1 LYEIY
6 IGKKKLKI
14 NKPYQKTQYYNT
26 TMTEKALKKVV
37 ANKKVTSVEKV
48 VMKERH
54 HKGIKKIPNKM
65 IKKKIVEES
74 SEETIDEDSI
84 DEDSI
89 EVSESVDELSESVD
103 ELSESID
110 DIIASMKKTRIE
122 NKKLFKKVISNL
134 DKIIIQN
141 DGLLK
146 QNDVIA
152 KQNDAISKL
161 NKVMLEKRRK
171 IINKLDTVY
180 NDIDMATTNKEVNH
194 IIIMEN
200 GPPAENSE
208 NSEDEEEHYEYYC
221 MRAQKKSLNA
231 LIKKRKEKYP
241 ECKIIFRMNNVP
253 NAMRLWNDIRA
264 RLVKED
270 KIIMCKNE
278 FDLGLG
284 LSKKQLIRNMRKV
297 YDERL
302 DY

>member
-1 LYEIY
+1 MHWQE
-6 IGKKKLKI
+6 KLKI

-48 VMKERH
+48 VMKKRH
-54 HKGIKKIPNKM
+54 KKGINRVPKKVPNKM

-103 ELSESID
+103 ELTESID

-122 NKKLFKKVISNL
+122 NKKLFKKVISNMN
-134 DKIIIQN
+134 KIITQN

-146 QNDVIA
+146 QNDVIL
-152 KQNDAISKL
+152 KQ
-161 NKVMLEKRRK
+161 NKVMLEKGRK
-171 IINKLDTVY
+171 IINKLDTAH
-180 NDIDMATTNKEVNH
+180 NEIDMATKNKDVNH

-253 NAMRLWNDIRA
+253 NAMRLWNDIRT
-264 RLVKED
+264 RLVKEN

-302 DY
+302 DYEDV